1 MYIYTYVNIYIYMCV
16 YMHVHMYIYICI
28 HAYFWWYTLKW
39 GATWPLLGFPHLK
52 RFFPAVNSLAQQ
64 DLVAEKLPKHS
75 ACRHGVWSL
84 VHFVIFGWS
93 LGFQQENQAANH
105 QSMDLPSIDGD
116 VTDIRGYSPSMRET
130 NTCIYIYTCFNLFI
144 WVTVKMFEDH
154 FSTAGVFCQRCARN
168 TVKR

>member
-1 MYIYTYVNIYIYMCV
+1 M
-16 YMHVHMYIYICI
+16 
-28 HAYFWWYTLKW
+28 
-39 GATWPLLGFPHLK
+39 
-52 RFFPAVNSLAQQ
+52 AQQ

-130 NTCIYIYTCFNLFI
+130 NTCIYIYIHALIYLSESRSKCLKTTLVLQEFFVRDVHETL
-144 WVTVKMFEDH
+144 
-154 FSTAGVFCQRCARN
+154 
-168 TVKR
+168 